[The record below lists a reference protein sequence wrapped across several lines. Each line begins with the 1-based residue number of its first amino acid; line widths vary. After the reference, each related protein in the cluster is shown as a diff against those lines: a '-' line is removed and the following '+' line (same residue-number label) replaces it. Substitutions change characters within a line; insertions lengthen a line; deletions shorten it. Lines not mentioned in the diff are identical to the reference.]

1 MKIFKSKLFHLTGNT
16 NEVNE
21 NFESNKHSFTIK
33 KKLNLHFDL
42 NHMEL
47 LLSQSTPRTKVC

>member
-1 MKIFKSKLFHLTGNT
+1 MYNT
-16 NEVNE
+16 NDVNE
-21 NFESNKHSFTIK
+21 NFELDKHSFTIK
-33 KKLNLHFDL
+33 KKWNLHFDL